1 MQPLKGLT
9 VVTPKHAIAAA
20 RLGVSW
26 DVLKAKRADHGG
38 DPRQD
43 AVPALGAH
51 TDAVL
56 AELGVAPSEIGE
68 LRAAQEI

>member
-9 VVTPKHAIAAA
+9 VVKPKHAIAAM

-26 DVLKAKRADHGG
+26 GVLKAKHPDHGG
-38 DPRQD
+38 DPRLT

-56 AELGVAPSEIGE
+56 EESDVAPSEIAE
-68 LRAAQEI
+68 LRAAQAI